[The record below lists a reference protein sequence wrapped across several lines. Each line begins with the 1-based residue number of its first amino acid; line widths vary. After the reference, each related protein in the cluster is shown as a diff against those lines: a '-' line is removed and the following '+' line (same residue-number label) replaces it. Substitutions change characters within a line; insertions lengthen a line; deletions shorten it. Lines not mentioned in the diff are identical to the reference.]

1 MPAYANPHKPAKKK
15 PSTPASAPGK
25 PPPSSAPGTQ
35 SADDDKWGH
44 SEATRLGME
53 ASRGSGTS
61 ADAMGYFKIAF
72 DMNKNTFTAMNLGV
86 AYMRAN
92 KLDEAVEMFNTSKEL
107 DKRGENKDLAE
118 NIEAIKQHL
127 NYRTKQRNAAKHK
140 QDKTAAVNAI
150 LAGGSD

>member
-1 MPAYANPHKPAKKK
+1 
-15 PSTPASAPGK
+15 
-25 PPPSSAPGTQ
+25 
-35 SADDDKWGH
+35 
-44 SEATRLGME
+44 
-53 ASRGSGTS
+53 
-61 ADAMGYFKIAF
+61 
-72 DMNKNTFTAMNLGV
+72 MNKNTFTAMNLGV

-127 NYRTKQRNAAKHK
+127 NYRTKQRSAAKHK